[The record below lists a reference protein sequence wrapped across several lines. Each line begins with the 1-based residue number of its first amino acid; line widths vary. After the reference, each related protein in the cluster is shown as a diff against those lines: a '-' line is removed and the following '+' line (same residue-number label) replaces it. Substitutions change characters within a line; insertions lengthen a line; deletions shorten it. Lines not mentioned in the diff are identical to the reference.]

1 MEPAR
6 SRAKEFIVQDQT
18 YLVGR
23 ERRQQENRP
32 PQRERRRDDI
42 RSRRYLTIPHAS
54 VSRRHCEIVV
64 LDNTIYI
71 RDLGS
76 KNGTF
81 IIRDGEWQR
90 LDEGYVEPDEHVG
103 FGVCKIR
110 IGQLIE
116 TAERRLREG
125 AQGPVIHAE
134 EVRPGHSARRS

>member
-1 MEPAR
+1 M
-6 SRAKEFIVQDQT
+6 QDQT

-23 ERRQQENRP
+23 ERRRNEGP
-32 PQRERRRDDI
+32 APTRERRRDDR
-42 RSRRYLTIPHAS
+42 RSRRYLTLPHPS

-81 IIRDGEWQR
+81 VRHDGEWQP
-90 LDEGYVEPDEHVG
+90 LAEGYVAPDDEVV
-103 FGVCKIR
+103 FGACRVR
-110 IGQLIE
+110 IGELIE

-125 AQGPVIHAE
+125 AKGPVLTGDT
-134 EVRPGHSARRS
+134 VRVGRG